1 MKEYFTCIG
10 RRHGAPAIP
19 VTRKEWEELRNA
31 PWLKEMCKR
40 ILKGDE
46 SLKSKLPIWTPGCA
60 EFKDNHRSLADA
72 LKPQRRLTLDFDEKG
87 HSEEILKKSLELQK
101 QGKWEVLLVEES
113 VRKGTHVLITL
124 PEGMTPQEAQQRF
137 SKDVGF
143 QADPALKDVASR
155 CIYMVPAENTLYVSE
170 RLFSPQSFSPQST
183 RSSTEDL
190 IKPADA
196 TNTPPRAGEVSEG
209 RRGEV
214 SSAQLHTPSASLV
227 PLQEGQ
233 HNNPCQSVKSVVQ
246 GYPQNF
252 KGIPYTS
259 IIEKWF
265 KDNGG
270 EPQQGERNEK
280 LFRLASQLR
289 YITDNNEGHLLQV
302 IPCYGLDEEEMKK
315 LIHSACS
322 AKFYGM
328 PQALRKL
335 LSELK
340 GEDKKEEDANLT
352 DDESTPPSMPKKL
365 PPLIELL
372 VSRTP
377 DIYKAAVAHAVFPAL
392 GAHLWQ
398 TTFRYID
405 NVEHEATLMNVLM
418 AGTGAGKNCI
428 TEPVNRILA
437 DIRRRDKENMLREKA
452 WKKEMQSMG
461 ANKNKRQRPEGLVI
475 QEIDPDMTNA
485 AFVQRL
491 ADAEGRFLYTK
502 MNEIDQ
508 FDALKTSANR
518 KSQFQ
523 IMCLAFDPGN
533 VYGQTRIGT
542 GSVTER
548 VCIRF
553 NWNASTTIQKGQ
565 AYFRSVLTDGPISR
579 INFCTIPER
588 EIGAVIPVYGAY
600 DDAFDRELAEYI
612 DRLNEARGEII
623 CPEAFELAKQLSE
636 ECAEFARLSQSRVYE
651 NLSFRANV
659 IAYLKA
665 CVLYVAHGDVW
676 DKTMEDFVRWSL
688 QYDLWCKMEFFGEAI
703 EMQTESV
710 SGVKKRGPQNLLDL
724 LPEVFTYEEAG
735 QLRKRLEIRQGS
747 LKMMLGNWKHRG
759 YIEPYS
765 EDEANRDSK
774 NRRYCKTTK
783 YLKEHP
789 QI

>member
-87 HSEEILKKSLELQK
+87 HSEEILKKSLELQE

-170 RLFSPQSFSPQST
+170 RLFSPQSFSPLSVIQSEAKNLGNT
-183 RSSTEDL
+183 KEDEHVDAPEIL
-190 IKPADA
+190 RHSVPQDDKTAD
-196 TNTPPRAGEVSEG
+196 
-209 RRGEV
+209 
-214 SSAQLHTPSASLV
+214 
-227 PLQEGQ
+227 
-233 HNNPCQSVKSVVQ
+233 NNPCQSVKSVVQ

-340 GEDKKEEDANLT
+340 DEDK
-352 DDESTPPSMPKKL
+352 
-365 PPLIELL
+365 
-372 VSRTP
+372 
-377 DIYKAAVAHAVFPAL
+377 
-392 GAHLWQ
+392 
-398 TTFRYID
+398 
-405 NVEHEATLMNVLM
+405 
-418 AGTGAGKNCI
+418 
-428 TEPVNRILA
+428 
-437 DIRRRDKENMLREKA
+437 RRR
-452 WKKEMQSMG
+452 
-461 ANKNKRQRPEGLVI
+461 
-475 QEIDPDMTNA
+475 T
-485 AFVQRL
+485 
-491 ADAEGRFLYTK
+491 
-502 MNEIDQ
+502 
-508 FDALKTSANR
+508 
-518 KSQFQ
+518 Q
-523 IMCLAFDPGN
+523 I
-533 VYGQTRIGT
+533 
-542 GSVTER
+542 
-548 VCIRF
+548 
-553 NWNASTTIQKGQ
+553 
-565 AYFRSVLTDGPISR
+565 
-579 INFCTIPER
+579 
-588 EIGAVIPVYGAY
+588 
-600 DDAFDRELAEYI
+600 
-612 DRLNEARGEII
+612 
-623 CPEAFELAKQLSE
+623 
-636 ECAEFARLSQSRVYE
+636 
-651 NLSFRANV
+651 
-659 IAYLKA
+659 
-665 CVLYVAHGDVW
+665 
-676 DKTMEDFVRWSL
+676 
-688 QYDLWCKMEFFGEAI
+688 
-703 EMQTESV
+703 
-710 SGVKKRGPQNLLDL
+710 
-724 LPEVFTYEEAG
+724 
-735 QLRKRLEIRQGS
+735 
-747 LKMMLGNWKHRG
+747 
-759 YIEPYS
+759 
-765 EDEANRDSK
+765 
-774 NRRYCKTTK
+774 
-783 YLKEHP
+783 
-789 QI
+789 